1 MERGKIL
8 RVWFVN
14 YMVWERVFEDM
25 EDRERILS
33 VIVMEDIYIDCS
45 LFMKKKAIGTDS
57 YLSMSSNTKEYLSAW
72 ITWLY
77 LHSIKHSNK
86 AVSM

>member
-8 RVWFVN
+8 RVWFVD

-25 EDRERILS
+25 GDKERMLG
-33 VIVMEDIYIDCS
+33 VIVMEDNRIDCS
-45 LFMKKKAIGTDS
+45 LFVKRKAIGTDS
-57 YLSMSSNTKEYLSAW
+57 YLSICSNAREYLSAW

-77 LHSIKHSNK
+77 LCGMKHEFQ
-86 AVSM
+86 